1 MSFRLKEL
9 DLYKHP
15 ILGSTSLTFCN
26 DEILKSNDE
35 IYNTVIIGAN
45 GIGKS
50 YILKVI
56 IDIFNYIHHRLLDS
70 NDSNNLPY
78 RFKLTY
84 YINGDKCVLS
94 SMPKGMEPVGRG
106 ERYNVYYYLNDHQ
119 TPLLKCKLPLRLIAS
134 SMTINDKFRAKSD
147 DFYKYNGIRN
157 ENSPNTTGTRT
168 LVRKTVNSII
178 SCISYKNKF
187 REELKCLLSKL
198 GLQEKMTISYGMRH
212 KEVFLKRNITPDSLS
227 DIFDNRK
234 KYFPLRDT
242 DIWGK
247 TFFLKVKERPDK
259 IKIITDFLSR
269 VALRNYKRKRYVLE
283 YDIINSSEIVQ
294 DAEAID
300 LLSKLD
306 ILTFPSIKVYKNYEN
321 YNFMDSSSGETN
333 LLCQFIGILSAI
345 QEDSLVIIDE
355 PENSTH
361 PNWQINY
368 IGWLKEIFGQY
379 NSCHFVIATH
389 SHFILTDLQENNSTI
404 IALEKAD
411 GKLKNIAENLNTF
424 CWSVDDI
431 LYNVFHVRNTR
442 NSVFENKM
450 VRLYQMI
457 SDNNTDQ
464 EETNQLIK
472 ELETYK
478 LSIDDPLN
486 KLINIAKENNNA

>member
-1 MSFRLKEL
+1 MSFRLKKL

-15 ILGSTSLTFCN
+15 ILGFTSLTFCN

-106 ERYNVYYYLNDHQ
+106 ERYNVYYYFNDHQ

-212 KEVFLKRNITPDSLS
+212 KEVFLKRNITPDLLS

-269 VALRNYKRKRYVLE
+269 VANKNFNRKRYVLE
-283 YDIINSSEIVQ
+283 YDIIDNDEIIQ

-306 ILTFPSIKVYKNYEN
+306 ILTFPSIKVYKDYEN

-345 QEDSLVIIDE
+345 QENSLVIIDE
-355 PENSTH
+355 PENSAH

-368 IGWLKEIFGQY
+368 IGWLKEIFSQY
-379 NSCHFVIATH
+379 NSCHFVLATH

-404 IALEKAD
+404 IALEKSN
-411 GKLKNIAENLNTF
+411 GKLENIAENLNTF

-442 NSVFENKM
+442 NYAFETDIYELLNL
-450 VRLYQMI
+450 VSRGQI
-457 SDNNTDQ
+457 NTPLARD
-464 EETNQLIK
+464 LVA
-472 ELETYK
+472 K
-478 LSIDDPLN
+478 LSRYTLPGNDPL
-486 KLINIAKENNNA
+486 KVILEKIQKSC